1 MLTNKFLY
9 TVLFLAMSATCIVQA
24 QKAKDI
30 KVVVADEIEEGDG
43 AMVRRLFPTKEIK
56 HYDPYV
62 LFDDFSIQPPS
73 GFPDHFHSGF
83 EVITYV
89 VKGKLQHKDSQGNQ
103 VVLSAGDVQLFSTG
117 SGIVHSEMPQG
128 TELVRGFQVWIN
140 LPREF
145 KTMTPGYEVVKSSEI
160 RATRISDQVTVKTIV
175 AAGTTVRTKAQV
187 MIQEIQIKSGSQ
199 YKLVLPEGYNGFV
212 YVVAGSATIEQK
224 LLTIGHAI
232 FFTSQDLEV
241 LANQEVTLLLVSGL
255 PLGEPIRRKG
265 FIVK

>member
-1 MLTNKFLY
+1 MKKILWCSLVAIMFLPLML
-9 TVLFLAMSATCIVQA
+9 QA
-24 QKAKDI
+24 QKAKDL
-30 KVVVADEIEEGDG
+30 KVVLADEIEEGDG
-43 AMVRRLFPTKEIK
+43 ASVRRLIPTRGIK

-62 LFDDFSIQPPS
+62 LFDDFTINPPS

-89 VKGKLQHKDSQGNQ
+89 VKGQLQHKDSKGNQ

-128 TELVRGFQVWIN
+128 TEQVRGFQIWIN

-145 KTMTPGYEVVKSSEI
+145 KTMTPGYEIVKAADI
-160 RATRISDQVTVKTIV
+160 RATKISDQVTVKTIV
-175 AAGTTVRTKAQV
+175 AAGSTVRTKAQV
-187 MIQEIQIKSGSQ
+187 LIQEIQIKSGSR
-199 YKLVLPEGYNGFV
+199 YKLVLPEGYTGFV
-212 YVVAGSATIEQK
+212 YVSSGNATIEEK
-224 LLTIGHAI
+224 LLTTGAAV

-265 FIVK
+265 SIVK

>member
-1 MLTNKFLY
+1 MKKILWFSLVVMMCLPLML
-9 TVLFLAMSATCIVQA
+9 QA

-30 KVVVADEIEEGDG
+30 KVVAAEEIEEGDG
-43 AMVRRLFPTKEIK
+43 ATLRRLIPSRAIK

-62 LFDDFSIQPPS
+62 LFDDATISPPS

-89 VKGKLQHKDSQGNQ
+89 AQGQLQHKDSKGNQ
-103 VVLSAGDVQLFSTG
+103 VVLNAGDVQLFSTG

-128 TELVRGFQVWIN
+128 TEPVRGFQIWIN

-145 KTMTPGYEVVKSSEI
+145 KTMTPGYEVIKAADLVTTKI
-160 RATRISDQVTVKTIV
+160 NDQVTVKTIV
-175 AAGTTVRTKAQV
+175 AAGSTVRPKAQV
-187 MIQEIQIKSGSQ
+187 LIQEVQIKSGSR
-199 YKLVLPEGYNGFV
+199 YKLVLPVGYTGFV
-212 YVVAGSATIEQK
+212 YVTSGNATIEEK
-224 LLTIGHAI
+224 IVPTGSAV

-241 LANQEVTLLLVSGL
+241 LANQDVTLMLVSGL

-265 FIVK
+265 SIVK

>member
-1 MLTNKFLY
+1 MALPL
-9 TVLFLAMSATCIVQA
+9 MVQA

-43 AMVRRLFPTKEIK
+43 ANVRRLFPTKGIK

-62 LFDDFSIQPPS
+62 LFDDFSIKPPS

-89 VKGKLQHKDSQGNQ
+89 VKGQLQHKDSKGNQ

-128 TELVRGFQVWIN
+128 TEQVRGFQLWIN

-145 KTMTPGYEVVKSSEI
+145 KTMTPGYEVVKAADI
-160 RATRISDQVTVKTIV
+160 RATKISDQVSVKTIV
-175 AAGTTVRTKAQV
+175 AAVSTVRTKAQV
-187 MIQEIQIKSGSQ
+187 MIQEIQIKSGSR
-199 YKLVLPEGYNGFV
+199 YKLVLPEGYTGFV
-212 YVVAGSATIEQK
+212 YVSSGSATIEEK
-224 LLTIGHAI
+224 LLIIGGAV

-265 FIVK
+265 SIVK

>member
-1 MLTNKFLY
+1 MKKILWASLFAMVFLPLML
-9 TVLFLAMSATCIVQA
+9 QA

-30 KVVVADEIEEGDG
+30 QVVVADEIEEGDG
-43 AMVRRLFPTKEIK
+43 ASVRRLIPTKGIK

-62 LFDDFSIQPPS
+62 LFDDFNINPPS

-103 VVLSAGDVQLFSTG
+103 VVLSAGDIQLFSTG

-128 TELVRGFQVWIN
+128 TEQVRGFQIWIN

-145 KTMTPGYEVVKSSEI
+145 KTMTPGYEVVKAADI
-160 RATRISDQVTVKTIV
+160 RATEISDRVTVKTIV
-175 AAGTTVRTKAQV
+175 AAGSTVRTKAQV
-187 MIQEIQIKSGSQ
+187 LIQEVQIKSGAR
-199 YKLVLPEGYNGFV
+199 YKLVLPTGYTGFV
-212 YVVAGSATIEQK
+212 YVSSGKATIEEK
-224 LLTIGHAI
+224 LLTIGNAI

-241 LANQEVTLLLVSGL
+241 LANQDVTLMLVSGA

-265 FIVK
+265 SIVK